1 MGGASVRFPD
11 HYARRVTDGLAVC
24 VAGEAIVTDE
34 ELMLAAGRG
43 DLHAFGQLVE
53 RHQTSAW
60 NAAFRFLGNAAD
72 AEDIAQE
79 AFLRVL
85 DAAPRYRAAAKFRT
99 FLYRILTRLCIDF
112 SRRKVIRVSNLE
124 SVLDHRA
131 GPIES
136 AVSEER
142 SNEVRNA
149 LMSLPDRQRMAV
161 VLRYYEN
168 LGHHEIA
175 AALGTTAKG
184 AERLLSRARS
194 LLEPLLVGLRD
205 GE

>member
-1 MGGASVRFPD
+1 M
-11 HYARRVTDGLAVC
+11 
-24 VAGEAIVTDE
+24 TDE

-43 DLHAFGQLVE
+43 DLNAFGQLVE

-85 DAAPRYRAAAKFRT
+85 DAAPRYRATAKFRT
-99 FLYRILTRLCIDF
+99 FLYRVLTRLCIDF
-112 SRRKVIRVSNLE
+112 SRRKVIGVSNVESAIDPRTGPVE
-124 SVLDHRA
+124 SVIGDERA
-131 GPIES
+131 
-136 AVSEER
+136 R
-142 SNEVRNA
+142 EVRKA
-149 LMSLPDRQRMAV
+149 LMALPDRQRMAV

-168 LGHHEIA
+168 LGHQEIA

-184 AERLLSRARS
+184 VERLLSRARS
-194 LLEPLLVGLRD
+194 LLEPLLAGLRD